1 MDERKLV
8 RIIET
13 LYRHYNVLNGT
24 VWTMQID
31 LSALR
36 SELQVEKASLQLLVE
51 SVLLLTDVMEPT
63 LKGTTT
69 MVNVLESIHSV
80 RERVMAARNRLLA
93 PDPDTRFVTE
103 QRMSSGESTD
113 HRPTQPTSFNGLE
126 TS

>member
-113 HRPTQPTSFNGLE
+113 PRPTQPTSFSGLE